1 MGQGAVRK
9 VCVGKVSP
17 TMSIGKCYCVVGT
30 RDDQLAQCGSIAQS
44 MDAREYQTLHS
55 TLYDSTDSCSGQGMC
70 SMEGGDGKQSRI

>member
-30 RDDQLAQCGSIAQS
+30 RDDQLAQCGSIAQ
-44 MDAREYQTLHS
+44 
-55 TLYDSTDSCSGQGMC
+55 
-70 SMEGGDGKQSRI
+70 